1 MKSCTICFTSDTH
14 GYLLG
19 SQYARRTQSATG
31 LLHCASAYEKDGNT
45 LVLDGGDSLQ
55 GSPLIQYYM
64 HRRCPWSRH
73 PVAEAFNAAGY
84 DAVTLGNH
92 DFNYGYDA
100 LEEYLTAL
108 DAVCVCA
115 NVTDHQ
121 GRLPLHRYTIRTLEN
136 GLRVGI
142 TGIVTGHVNV
152 WESPENLTFLTVS
165 DPLPAARQALEEMRS
180 QCDLTICLY
189 HGGFERDLATGA
201 VLEDTGENIGWQLCQ
216 ELGFDLLLTAHQH
229 MPLPG
234 RWLHGTYTLQCAAN
248 AVHFARITA
257 SREPSGWQVQSELA
271 APAPSLAPA
280 AQAAAQSLE
289 PLEEKVQAWLD
300 EPVGCLTEEI
310 FPLSKLELACQG
322 SRLADL
328 FNQVQLDWTGAD
340 FSCAALSNDLVG
352 LGPHVTMR
360 DILAAYP
367 FPNTLVVLEVTPQEL
382 KEALERCAAYYT
394 LENGAPRISD
404 CFVLPKVEHY
414 NFEFL
419 AGLEAVFDLRR
430 PVGQRVVALNRDGS
444 PLPDGTYTICM
455 NNYRATGTGGYGV
468 FRRCPVHRQYPQ
480 EMQELLAD
488 YIQRHSP
495 VDISPQPPYRLLY

>member
-1 MKSCTICFTSDTH
+1 MKHCSICFTSDTH
-14 GYLLG
+14 GHLLG
-19 SQYARRTQSATG
+19 SQYAKNTHAATG
-31 LLHCASAYEKDGNT
+31 VLYCASAFQKDGNT

-64 HRRCPWSRH
+64 HRRSPFALH
-73 PVAEAFNAAGY
+73 PVAETFNAAGY

-100 LEEYLTAL
+100 LEEYLRAL

-115 NVTDHQ
+115 NVTDKK
-121 GRLPLHRYTIRTLEN
+121 GRLPLHRYVVRTLEN

-152 WESPENLTFLTVS
+152 WEAPENLAFLTVS
-165 DPLPAARQALEEMRS
+165 DPLPAARQVLAEMQG
-180 QCDLTICLY
+180 QCDLTVCLY
-189 HGGFERDLATGA
+189 HGGFERELSTGEL
-201 VLEDTGENIGWQLCQ
+201 LEDTGENIGWQLCQ

-229 MPLPG
+229 MPVPG
-234 RWLHGTYTLQCAAN
+234 QRLHGTYTLQCAAN
-248 AVHFARITA
+248 AAHFARITA
-257 SREPSGWQVQSELA
+257 CREESAWQVQA
-271 APAPSLAPA
+271 QFVDPAPSLNPA
-280 AQAAAQSLE
+280 AQAAAQALA

-300 EPVGCLTEEI
+300 EPAGSLQEAI
-310 FPLSKLELACQG
+310 LPLSKLELACQG

-340 FSCAALSNDLVG
+340 FSCAALANDLVG
-352 LGPHVTMR
+352 LGPQVSMR
-360 DILAAYP
+360 DVLAAYP
-367 FPNTLVVLEVTPQEL
+367 FPNTLVVLEVTPQDL
-382 KEALERCAAYYT
+382 REALERCAAYYT
-394 LENGAPRISD
+394 LEDGRPRISD
-404 CFVLPKVEHY
+404 CFLKPKVEHY

-430 PVGQRVVALNRDGS
+430 PVGQRVVALNRDGA

-468 FRRCPVHRQYPQ
+468 FRRCPVRHQYPQ

-495 VDISPQPPYRLLY
+495 VAISPQPPYRLLY